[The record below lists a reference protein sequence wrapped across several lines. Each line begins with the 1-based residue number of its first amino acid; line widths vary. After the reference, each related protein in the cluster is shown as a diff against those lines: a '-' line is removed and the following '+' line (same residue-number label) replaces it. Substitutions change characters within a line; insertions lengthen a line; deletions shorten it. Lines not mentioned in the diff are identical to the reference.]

1 MKKKVIIYTAIF
13 GGYDELV
20 EPDYIPE
27 DCDFVCFTDSTHF
40 KSDVW
45 DIRVV
50 KPYYEEPVRNSRYYK
65 TKPHVFFPDYEISLW
80 IDGTINVKK
89 NRLLTEAYV
98 SDNPLALNTIQTD
111 LELL

>member
-50 KPYYEEPVRNSRYYK
+50 KP
-65 TKPHVFFPDYEISLW
+65 
-80 IDGTINVKK
+80 
-89 NRLLTEAYV
+89 
-98 SDNPLALNTIQTD
+98 
-111 LELL
+111 

>member
-80 IDGTINVKK
+80 IDGTINVKNNQK
-89 NRLLTEAYV
+89 NKE
-98 SDNPLALNTIQTD
+98 
-111 LELL
+111 